1 MDPVYVGVSV
11 VLAGLVLLGIKWMS
25 SPKTAV
31 RGNRLSAFS
40 MLTAIVMV
48 LWENDILSAPLLWVA
63 MAIGGIIGYIMS
75 VRATM
80 IQMPQMV
87 ALLNGLG
94 GGASALVALAEVI
107 DSYSVLPAFNKIAGQ
122 LGLIVGGLTFSGSL
136 IAAAKLDRRMTQR
149 PIVLKNHNFLL
160 NGCIVVML
168 ILSALTLGIESA
180 ALPISVLV
188 LVLSLTYGVL
198 FAIRVGG
205 ADMPITI
212 SLLNSFSGLAGS
224 IVGFTISEP
233 LLVAIGAIVGAS
245 GLILTQIMC
254 KAMNR
259 SLASVL
265 SGAVASPPKAAKEK
279 TPVAEEPEAADSE
292 PAAAS
297 ATGSKK
303 TPGEILAEAKKVII
317 VPGYGMA
324 LAQAQSQVKQLMD
337 ILEDRGAEVKFAIH
351 PVAGRMPGHMNV
363 LLAEVDVPYEKLC
376 EMGDIN
382 PEFAETDVAIV
393 VGACDV
399 VNPAANTAEGTP
411 IYGMPVLDVD
421 KAKHVIVCNLDTNP
435 GYSGV
440 DNPLYEMD
448 HVYLLLGD
456 AKQTLD
462 SLIQSLKSAGSEP
475 AAAAAAS
482 ATGSKKTPGEILAEA
497 KKVIIVPGYGMA
509 LAQAQSQVKQLMD
522 ILEDRGAEVKFAIH
536 PVAGR
541 MPGHMNVLLA
551 EVDVP
556 YEKLCEMG
564 DINPE
569 FAETDVAI
577 VVGACDVVNPAANT
591 AEGTPIYGMPV
602 LDVDKAKNVIVCNLD
617 TNPGYSGVD
626 NPLYEMDHVYLLLGD
641 AKQTLDSLIKEVQSP
656 ST

>member
-1 MDPVYVGVSV
+1 MDPVYVGISV

-40 MLTAIVMV
+40 MLAAIVMV
-48 LWENDILSAPLLWVA
+48 LWKNEILSVPLLWVA

-149 PIVLKNHNFLL
+149 PIVLKNHNLLL

-180 ALPISVLV
+180 ALPISILVVL
-188 LVLSLTYGVL
+188 LSLTYGVL

-233 LLVAIGAIVGAS
+233 LLVAVGAIVGAS

-279 TPVAEEPEAADSE
+279 APAAEKPQAADSE
-292 PAAAS
+292 PAKPE
-297 ATGSKK
+297 KK

-376 EMGDIN
+376 EMDDIN

-462 SLIQSLKSAGSEP
+462 SLIQSLKSAGSEEP
-475 AAAAAAS
+475 AAAS
-482 ATGSKKTPGEILAEA
+482 TTGSKKTPGEILAEA

-556 YEKLCEMG
+556 YEKLCEMD

-602 LDVDKAKNVIVCNLD
+602 LDVDKAKHVIVCNLD

-641 AKQTLDSLIKEVQSP
+641 AKQTLDSLIKEVQSL

>member
-1 MDPVYVGVSV
+1 MDPVYVVVSI

-40 MLTAIVMV
+40 MLAAIVLV
-48 LWENDILSAPLLWVA
+48 LWKNKILNASLLWIA
-63 MAIGGIIGYIMS
+63 MAIGSVVGYIMS

-94 GGASALVALAEVI
+94 GGASALVALAEII
-107 DSYSVLPAFNKIAGQ
+107 DSYGSLPAFNKIAGQ

-136 IAAAKLDRRMTQR
+136 IAAAKLDRRMTQK
-149 PIVLKNHNFLL
+149 PIVLRNHNLLL
-160 NGCIVVML
+160 NGSIIVML
-168 ILSALTLGIESA
+168 ILAALTLGMESA
-180 ALPISVLV
+180 ALPVSVLI

-233 LLVAIGAIVGAS
+233 LLVAVGAIVGAS

-259 SLASVL
+259 SLANVL
-265 SGAVASPPKAAKEK
+265 SGAIAAPPKEAKGKAPAAQK
-279 TPVAEEPEAADSE
+279 PQQVAPEPENPE
-292 PAAAS
+292 
-297 ATGSKK
+297 KK
-303 TPGEILAEAKKVII
+303 TPGEVLAEAKKVII

-337 ILEDRGAEVKFAIH
+337 ILEDRGTEVKFAIH

-376 EMGDIN
+376 EMDDIN

-448 HVYLLLGD
+448 HVYMLLGD

-462 SLIQSLKSAGSEP
+462 
-475 AAAAAAS
+475 
-482 ATGSKKTPGEILAEA
+482 
-497 KKVIIVPGYGMA
+497 M
-509 LAQAQSQVKQLMD
+509 
-522 ILEDRGAEVKFAIH
+522 
-536 PVAGR
+536 
-541 MPGHMNVLLA
+541 
-551 EVDVP
+551 
-556 YEKLCEMG
+556 
-564 DINPE
+564 
-569 FAETDVAI
+569 
-577 VVGACDVVNPAANT
+577 
-591 AEGTPIYGMPV
+591 
-602 LDVDKAKNVIVCNLD
+602 
-617 TNPGYSGVD
+617 
-626 NPLYEMDHVYLLLGD
+626 
-641 AKQTLDSLIKEVQSP
+641 LIKELQSRE
-656 ST
+656 S

>member
-1 MDPVYVGVSV
+1 MDPVYVVVSI

-40 MLTAIVMV
+40 MLAAIVLV
-48 LWENDILSAPLLWVA
+48 LWKNKILNASLLWIA
-63 MAIGGIIGYIMS
+63 MAIGSVVGYIMS

-94 GGASALVALAEVI
+94 GGASALVALAEII
-107 DSYSVLPAFNKIAGQ
+107 DSYGSLPAFNKIAGQ

-136 IAAAKLDRRMTQR
+136 IAAAKLDRRMTQK
-149 PIVLKNHNFLL
+149 PIVLRNHNLLL
-160 NGCIVVML
+160 NGSIIVML
-168 ILSALTLGIESA
+168 ILAALTLGMESA
-180 ALPISVLV
+180 ALPVSVLI

-233 LLVAIGAIVGAS
+233 LLVAVGAIVGAS

-259 SLASVL
+259 SLANVL
-265 SGAVASPPKAAKEK
+265 SGAIAAPPKEAKGKAPAAQK
-279 TPVAEEPEAADSE
+279 PQQVAPEPENPE
-292 PAAAS
+292 
-297 ATGSKK
+297 KK
-303 TPGEILAEAKKVII
+303 TPGEVLAEAKKVII

-337 ILEDRGAEVKFAIH
+337 ILEDRGTEVKFAIH

-376 EMGDIN
+376 EMDDIN

-448 HVYLLLGD
+448 HVYMLLGD

-462 SLIQSLKSAGSEP
+462 MLIQNLRSGGSQEP
-475 AAAAAAS
+475 AAS
-482 ATGSKKTPGEILAEA
+482 TTSSKKTPGEVLAEA

-522 ILEDRGAEVKFAIH
+522 ILEDRGTEVKFAIH

-556 YEKLCEMG
+556 YEKLCEMD

-602 LDVDKAKNVIVCNLD
+602 LDVDKAKHVIVCNLD

-626 NPLYEMDHVYLLLGD
+626 NPLYEMDHVYMLLGD
-641 AKQTLDSLIKEVQSP
+641 AKQTLDMLIKELQSRE
-656 ST
+656 S

>member
-1 MDPVYVGVSV
+1 MDPVYVGISV

-40 MLTAIVMV
+40 MLIAIVMV
-48 LWENDILSAPLLWVA
+48 LWKNEILSVPLLWVA

-149 PIVLKNHNFLL
+149 PIVLKNHNLLL

-324 LAQAQSQVKQLMD
+324 LAQAQSQVKHLMD

-462 SLIQSLKSAGSEP
+462 SLI
-475 AAAAAAS
+475 
-482 ATGSKKTPGEILAEA
+482 
-497 KKVIIVPGYGMA
+497 
-509 LAQAQSQVKQLMD
+509 
-522 ILEDRGAEVKFAIH
+522 
-536 PVAGR
+536 
-541 MPGHMNVLLA
+541 
-551 EVDVP
+551 
-556 YEKLCEMG
+556 
-564 DINPE
+564 
-569 FAETDVAI
+569 
-577 VVGACDVVNPAANT
+577 
-591 AEGTPIYGMPV
+591 
-602 LDVDKAKNVIVCNLD
+602 
-617 TNPGYSGVD
+617 
-626 NPLYEMDHVYLLLGD
+626 
-641 AKQTLDSLIKEVQSP
+641 KEVQSP

>member
-149 PIVLKNHNFLL
+149 PIVLKNHNLLL

-180 ALPISVLV
+180 ALPISILVVL
-188 LVLSLTYGVL
+188 LSLTYGVL

-233 LLVAIGAIVGAS
+233 LLVAVGAIVGAS

-279 TPVAEEPEAADSE
+279 APAVEKPQAADSE
-292 PAAAS
+292 PAKPE
-297 ATGSKK
+297 KK

-376 EMGDIN
+376 EMDDIN

-435 GYSGV
+435 GYS
-440 DNPLYEMD
+440 E
-448 HVYLLLGD
+448 
-456 AKQTLD
+456 
-462 SLIQSLKSAGSEP
+462 
-475 AAAAAAS
+475 
-482 ATGSKKTPGEILAEA
+482 
-497 KKVIIVPGYGMA
+497 
-509 LAQAQSQVKQLMD
+509 
-522 ILEDRGAEVKFAIH
+522 
-536 PVAGR
+536 
-541 MPGHMNVLLA
+541 
-551 EVDVP
+551 
-556 YEKLCEMG
+556 
-564 DINPE
+564 
-569 FAETDVAI
+569 
-577 VVGACDVVNPAANT
+577 
-591 AEGTPIYGMPV
+591 
-602 LDVDKAKNVIVCNLD
+602 
-617 TNPGYSGVD
+617 VD

-641 AKQTLDSLIKEVQSP
+641 AKQTLDSLIKEVQSL